1 MECGRGVK
9 YGLPHNSHWDIVAP
23 RVAPVNVT
31 SLFLKASRLRRKVV
45 LVLTDAFP
53 FQTVS
58 ELAACSCGPTWDFSG
73 KCSGGGEKIHLSPF
87 PFQFGPPIKQGY
99 PLDLSI

>member
-58 ELAACSCGPTWDFSG
+58 ELAACSCGPT
-73 KCSGGGEKIHLSPF
+73 
-87 PFQFGPPIKQGY
+87 
-99 PLDLSI
+99 

>member
-1 MECGRGVK
+1 MECGRGEK

-31 SLFLKASRLRRKVV
+31 SLFLKASRLRRKAV
-45 LVLTDAFP
+45 LVLTDAYP

-58 ELAACSCGPTWDFSG
+58 ELAACSCGTHAGFLR
-73 KCSGGGEKIHLSPF
+73 KMLVEEKRFFIFLRYLSNS
-87 PFQFGPPIKQGY
+87 
-99 PLDLSI
+99 DLQSSKATRWI